1 MADSMARAE
10 RPPDPTDRPGRV
22 LLVAG
27 EASGDLHGGHLVQAL
42 LRQRPDLQLVGVG
55 GQELRAAGMDV
66 QIDVAQLSAAGLV
79 EIAASIPRHW
89 RVMRWLK
96 QRMDRHRPD
105 AVVLVDYPGFNLM
118 VAQEAHR
125 RGIPVFFY
133 IAPQVWAWG
142 RGRAARMARL
152 IDRLAVIFPFE
163 EPIFNAHGRSF
174 ARYVGHPLLDGL
186 QVTRP
191 PLETR
196 RFYGLSEHQPL
207 LLLMPG
213 SRRSE
218 AQLLLRPMLR
228 AAQVLRSD
236 GWQVVLLRA
245 PTLEQS
251 FLCEVAGMAALP
263 LPVIEGDT
271 YNLMAAADVA
281 LASSGTAT
289 LEAALLG
296 CPPVIVYR
304 FSWLTYW
311 LASLVIGRRTMGL
324 PNVILG
330 RMVFPE
336 LVQQEVQVD
345 ALVRQVRRLQAG
357 RGTFS
362 SAIEELRSRM
372 GEPGASQRAAQELL
386 DLLNAAP
393 YRP

>member
-1 MADSMARAE
+1 MAE
-10 RPPDPTDRPGRV
+10 RARL

-27 EASGDLHGGHLVQAL
+27 EASGDLHGGHLVEAL
-42 LRQRPDLQLVGVG
+42 RRERPELEVVGVG
-55 GQELRAAGMDV
+55 GQDLRAAGMDV
-66 QIDVAQLSAAGLV
+66 RIDVAELSAAGLV

-96 QRMDRHRPD
+96 RRMDQQRPD

-118 VAQEAHR
+118 VAREAHR

-142 RGRAARMARL
+142 RGRAARMARI

-163 EPIFNAHGRSF
+163 EPIFNAHGRAF

-186 QVTRP
+186 QVSRSR
-191 PLETR
+191 EATR
-196 RFYGLSEHQPL
+196 RLHGLSGDQPL
-207 LLLMPG
+207 LALMPG

-218 AQLLLRPMLR
+218 IRLLLPELLR
-228 AAQVLRSD
+228 AARQLQAE

-245 PTLEQS
+245 PTVDPAL
-251 FLCEVAGMAALP
+251 LCRAAGLAALP

-271 YNLMAAADVA
+271 YNLLAAADVA

-304 FSWLTYW
+304 FSWLTW
-311 LASLVIGRRTMGL
+311 MLGRLVIGRRTMGL

-330 RMVFPE
+330 RTVFPE
-336 LVQQEVQVD
+336 LVQGEVRAG
-345 ALVRQVRRLQAG
+345 ALVGQVRHLHAG
-357 RGTFS
+357 RAGFEAS
-362 SAIEELRSRM
+362 IAQLRSRM
-372 GEPGASQRAAQELL
+372 GQPGASQRAAAELL
-386 DLLNAAP
+386 AMLGST
-393 YRP
+393 R

>member
-1 MADSMARAE
+1 MAE
-10 RPPDPTDRPGRV
+10 RGEL

-27 EASGDLHGGHLVQAL
+27 EASGDLHGGHLVAAL
-42 LRQRPDLQLVGVG
+42 RRLRPELALVGVG
-55 GQELRAAGMDV
+55 GAQLRAAGMAV
-66 QIDVAQLSAAGLV
+66 AVDVATLSAAGLV

-96 QRMDRHRPD
+96 RRMDQQRPA

-118 VAQEAHR
+118 VAREAHR

-142 RGRAARMARL
+142 GGRAARMARI

-163 EPIFNAHGRSF
+163 EPLFNAHGRTF

-186 QVTRP
+186 AVSRSR
-191 PLETR
+191 EATR
-196 RFYGLSEHQPL
+196 RLHGLSAEQPL
-207 LLLMPG
+207 LVLMPG

-218 AQLLLRPMLR
+218 IRLLLPELLR
-228 AAQVLRSD
+228 AAALLRAD

-245 PTLEQS
+245 PTVEQAFLEQVS
-251 FLCEVAGMAALP
+251 GGRGLA

-271 YNLMAAADVA
+271 YNLLAAADAGLV
-281 LASSGTAT
+281 SSGTAT

-304 FSWLTYW
+304 FSRLTYW
-311 LASLVIGRRTMGL
+311 LARLVIGRRIMGL

-330 RMVFPE
+330 RAVFPE
-336 LVQQEVQVD
+336 LVQAEVRAD
-345 ALVRQVRRLQAG
+345 ALVRQVRRLQAE
-357 RGTFS
+357 RP
-362 SAIEELRSRM
+362 ALERAMAELRRRM
-372 GEPGASQRAAQELL
+372 GEPGASERAARELL
-386 DLLNAAP
+386 HLLDHSPAGAHGVP
-393 YRP
+393 HAH

>member
-1 MADSMARAE
+1 
-10 RPPDPTDRPGRV
+10 
-22 LLVAG
+22 VAG
-27 EASGDLHGGHLVQAL
+27 EASGDLHGGHLVEAL
-42 LRQRPDLQLVGVG
+42 RRERPELEVVGVG
-55 GQELRAAGMDV
+55 GQDLRAAGMDV
-66 QIDVAQLSAAGLV
+66 RIDVAELSAAGLV

-96 QRMDRHRPD
+96 RRMDQQRPD

-118 VAQEAHR
+118 VAREAHR

-142 RGRAARMARL
+142 RGRAARMARI

-163 EPIFNAHGRSF
+163 EPIFNAHGRAF

-186 QVTRP
+186 QVSRSR
-191 PLETR
+191 EATR
-196 RFYGLSEHQPL
+196 RLHGLSGDQPL
-207 LLLMPG
+207 LALMPG

-218 AQLLLRPMLR
+218 IRLLLPELLR
-228 AAQVLRSD
+228 AARQLQAE

-245 PTLEQS
+245 PTVDPAL
-251 FLCEVAGMAALP
+251 LCRAAGLAALP

-271 YNLMAAADVA
+271 YNLLAAADVA

-304 FSWLTYW
+304 FSWLTW
-311 LASLVIGRRTMGL
+311 MLGRLVIGRRTMGL

-330 RMVFPE
+330 RTVFPE
-336 LVQQEVQVD
+336 LVQGEVRAG
-345 ALVRQVRRLQAG
+345 ALVGQVRHLHAG
-357 RGTFS
+357 RAGFEAS
-362 SAIEELRSRM
+362 IAQLRSRM
-372 GEPGASQRAAQELL
+372 GQPGASQRAAAELL
-386 DLLNAAP
+386 AMLGST
-393 YRP
+393 R